1 MNRLHRL
8 GLLVSVA
15 VLLGIATLAVM
26 YSGERKPVP
35 RLIAWVNFGLA
46 GAAVWCALVVEGEGR

>member
-1 MNRLHRL
+1 MKYHRL

-46 GAAVWCALVVEGEGR
+46 GAAVWCGMMVGGEGK